1 MKKKII
7 SVILAIVTVISCFA
21 VAFNAYGKIYEL
33 ELGVKTTGVI
43 DGEDDLIRFSFTPEE
58 SGTYSFLSYNVPAT
72 EAYLFVKE
80 VDPETGYKEFVQLAY
95 SNSDPNYQENEHSN
109 RQFCLT
115 YHLEK
120 GVKYYF
126 DAGWYL
132 SDTRVSGTITVML
145 RCDEYD
151 VVFDRI
157 EATCPI
163 MIDVYSDGSFSTD
176 SNGEQYFLYNLSKV
190 IANTTVTLY
199 YPDGR
204 VSSSTGSETIDGYT
218 IYYNHNQYYEHWY
231 PQTDANYTGNY
242 VTVRVLGQSVQ
253 MEIQIVT
260 SSRHTITGR
269 ITDMLGNPL
278 NGARLLYGSTEVAE
292 TDENGEFSFTYPPG
306 QFTFTAACENGI
318 ARTVVIVVSTSG
330 DNDYTDRPIALCDFD
345 YVSDSVI
352 NAKDYAEMLKT
363 LPGDELEAKQ
373 ETFLRYINF
382 AKSDY
387 PPLNLQ

>member
-190 IANTTVTLY
+190 IANTTTKMA
-199 YPDGR
+199 
-204 VSSSTGSETIDGYT
+204 SNSTT
-218 IYYNHNQYYEHWY
+218 Q
-231 PQTDANYTGNY
+231 
-242 VTVRVLGQSVQ
+242 R
-253 MEIQIVT
+253 
-260 SSRHTITGR
+260 
-269 ITDMLGNPL
+269 
-278 NGARLLYGSTEVAE
+278 
-292 TDENGEFSFTYPPG
+292 
-306 QFTFTAACENGI
+306 
-318 ARTVVIVVSTSG
+318 
-330 DNDYTDRPIALCDFD
+330 
-345 YVSDSVI
+345 
-352 NAKDYAEMLKT
+352 
-363 LPGDELEAKQ
+363 
-373 ETFLRYINF
+373 
-382 AKSDY
+382 
-387 PPLNLQ
+387 